1 MTILSVLDQSPIRTG
16 ATPADAVAE
25 TLALAELADRL
36 GYHRYWLAEHHSSN
50 SLAGAA
56 PEILVAQVASRTKGL
71 RVGTGGVMLSHYS
84 PLKVAESFRMLETLF
99 PERIDLGIGRAPG
112 SDQLTDQALQ
122 VGPGAVGPQ
131 HFPMQVRDLIAFLDG
146 SMPDDHP
153 FAQIRAMPSGP
164 TVPPVWLLGSSDQSA
179 SLAAY
184 CGCPFSFAQFIA
196 GNAGTAAMAV
206 YRDEYRPSERWPE
219 PVASIGVFVLCADTD
234 EEAERLIKCRD
245 LASVRQRTGRSG
257 PVPTIEE
264 AEAYVYS
271 PQEEQLRQYNRQ
283 RFIWGTPDKVRPA
296 LEELGLQFGVE
307 EFVVLTI
314 CPDFGSR
321 CRSYELLAEAFE
333 LAPRAELAAAE

>member
-1 MTILSVLDQSPIRTG
+1 MTILCVLDQSPIRYG

-56 PEILVAQVASRTKGL
+56 PEILVAQVANRTKGM

-153 FAQIRAMPSGP
+153 FAQISAMPSGP
-164 TVPPVWLLGSSDQSA
+164 TAPPVWLLGSSDQSA

-184 CGCPFSFAQFIA
+184 FGCPYSFAQFIA
-196 GNAGTAAMAV
+196 GNAGTAAMDL
-206 YRDEYRPSERWPE
+206 YRDQYRPSERWPE
-219 PVASIGVFVLCADTD
+219 PVASIGVFVLCTDTI
-234 EEAERLIKCRD
+234 EEAELLIKCRD
-245 LASVRQRTGRSG
+245 LSSVRQRTGRSG

-264 AEAYVYS
+264 AEAYEYS

-283 RFIWGTPDKVRPA
+283 RFIWGTPDNVRPDLEA
-296 LEELGLQFGVE
+296 LARQFGVDE
-307 EFVVLTI
+307 IVVLTI
-314 CPDFGSR
+314 CPDFASR

-333 LAPRAELAAAE
+333 LVPRLETAAE

>member
-25 TLALAELADRL
+25 TLALAELTDRL
-36 GYHRYWLAEHHSSN
+36 GYHRYWLAEHHSSA

-56 PEILVAQVASRTKGL
+56 PEILVGQVASRTTGL

-99 PERIDLGIGRAPG
+99 PGRIDLGIGRAPG

-122 VGPGAVGPQ
+122 TGPGAIGPQ

-164 TVPPVWLLGSSDQSA
+164 TAPPVWMLGSSDQSA

-184 CGCPFSFAQFIA
+184 FGCPFSFAQFIA
-196 GNAGTAAMAV
+196 GNTGTEAMDV
-206 YRDEYRPSERWPE
+206 YRDNYKPSERWPE
-219 PVASIGVFVLCADTD
+219 PVASIGVFALCAET
-234 EEAERLIKCRD
+234 EAEAERLMKCRD
-245 LASVRQRTGRSG
+245 LSSVRQRTGRQG
-257 PVPTIEE
+257 PVPTVEE
-264 AEAYVYS
+264 AEAYEYS
-271 PQEEQLRQYNRQ
+271 PQEEQLRLYNRQ
-283 RFIWGTPDKVRPA
+283 RFIWGTPDKVRTD
-296 LEELGLQFGVE
+296 LESVAKQFGVDE
-307 EFVVLTI
+307 VVVLTI
-314 CPDFGSR
+314 CPDFESR
-321 CRSYELLAEAFE
+321 CRSYELLADAFA
-333 LAPRAELAAAE
+333 LTPRLEPAAAE

>member
-1 MTILSVLDQSPIRTG
+1 MTILSVLDQSPIRSG

-36 GYHRYWLAEHHSSN
+36 GYHRYWLAEHHSST

-84 PLKVAESFRMLETLF
+84 PLKVAETFRMLETLF

-153 FAQIRAMPSGP
+153 FARVSAMPSGP
-164 TVPPVWLLGSSDQSA
+164 TTPPVWLLGSSDQSA

-184 CGCPFSFAQFIA
+184 FGCPFSFAQFIA
-196 GNAGTAAMAV
+196 GAAGTAAMAV

-219 PVASIGVFVLCADTD
+219 PVANIGVFVLCADTA
-234 EEAERLIKCRD
+234 EEAERLMKCRD
-245 LASVRQRTGRSG
+245 LSAVRQRTGRSG
-257 PVPTIEE
+257 PVPSIEE
-264 AEAYVYS
+264 AAAYEYT

-283 RFIWGTPDKVRPA
+283 RFIWGTPDTVRPA
-296 LEELGLQFGVE
+296 LEALKKQFGVDE
-307 EFVVLTI
+307 VVVLTI
-314 CPDFGSR
+314 CPDFASR
-321 CRSYELLAEAFE
+321 CRSYELLAGVFE
-333 LAPRAELAAAE
+333 LAPRVELAAAE

>member
-1 MTILSVLDQSPIRTG
+1 MTILSVLDQSPIRTD
-16 ATPADAVAE
+16 ATPAVAVAE

-36 GYHRYWLAEHHSSN
+36 GYHRYWLAEHHSSA
-50 SLAGAA
+50 SLAGAS
-56 PEILVAQVASRTKGL
+56 PEILVAQVANRTKGL

-146 SMPDDHP
+146 TMPDDHP
-153 FAQIRAMPSGP
+153 FAQVRAMPSGP
-164 TVPPVWLLGSSDQSA
+164 TSPPVWLLGSSDQSA

-184 CGCPFSFAQFIA
+184 FGCPFSFAQFIA
-196 GNAGTAAMAV
+196 GNAGTAAMEI
-206 YRDEYRPSERWPE
+206 YRDQYRPSARWPE
-219 PVASIGVFVLCADTD
+219 PVGSIGVFAVCADTD
-234 EEAERLIKCRD
+234 EQAEKLMKCRD
-245 LASVRQRTGRSG
+245 LSAVRQRTGRSG

-283 RFIWGTPDKVRPA
+283 RFVWGTPDTVRPA
-296 LEELGLQFGVE
+296 LEELGNIFGVE
-307 EFVVLTI
+307 EIIVLTI
-314 CPDFGSR
+314 CPDFESR

-333 LAPRAELAAAE
+333 LTPRMETAAK